1 MSKETTDFHAE
12 SRACWEN
19 LESWVRQKVQGFVQ
33 ELLEQEVTEL
43 LGRSRHQ
50 RRAAVDS
57 RPGYRNGHG
66 KRRKLTMSCGTV
78 TVRRPRV
85 RGLEQRF
92 ESRILPLCVKRSRQV
107 AELIP
112 ELYLHGLAEGDFD
125 LALRGL
131 LGEEAPLSASTVAR
145 LKKGW
150 QGEWQVWKSRR
161 LEDLEP
167 VYVWVDG
174 VYVKAGFEKEKAA
187 VLVVLAAL
195 SDGTKR
201 VLAIAPG
208 YRESEGSWSEVLRDL
223 KARGLKCP
231 RLVVGDGHLGI
242 WAALSRG
249 TWRPNLCSVRSPTRR
264 ASSRLSGGAS
274 FSSAGAG
281 SKATRLRSSV
291 SIGTGIGWSPS
302 TAFRRSSGSTYERRI
317 RWNRP
322 LRRCGCGP
330 LQPSASKR
338 STTRQL

>member
-112 ELYLHGLAEGDFD
+112 EG
-125 LALRGL
+125 
-131 LGEEAPLSASTVAR
+131 
-145 LKKGW
+145 
-150 QGEWQVWKSRR
+150 
-161 LEDLEP
+161 
-167 VYVWVDG
+167 
-174 VYVKAGFEKEKAA
+174 
-187 VLVVLAAL
+187 
-195 SDGTKR
+195 
-201 VLAIAPG
+201 
-208 YRESEGSWSEVLRDL
+208 RESG
-223 KARGLKCP
+223 
-231 RLVVGDGHLGI
+231 
-242 WAALSRG
+242 
-249 TWRPNLCSVRSPTRR
+249 
-264 ASSRLSGGAS
+264 
-274 FSSAGAG
+274 
-281 SKATRLRSSV
+281 
-291 SIGTGIGWSPS
+291 
-302 TAFRRSSGSTYERRI
+302 
-317 RWNRP
+317 
-322 LRRCGCGP
+322 RCGRVGG
-330 LQPSASKR
+330 SRIWSR
-338 STTRQL
+338 STFGSMACT